1 MKRIKVTFDTWIQL
15 LGMMGVLGGL
25 VFVGLEMRQS
35 QTIAVAGQTQARW
48 QMLADFQLAQMED
61 QDIGRRLLAESTLN
75 DIDPRSLNEDEY
87 ELFSMIH
94 QWRMISIQNVYQ
106 QREMGLLPDDVWE
119 QVRGR
124 IESQWQNCHLRRF
137 FEGVIPSLQTFI
149 QSLPEECVSEYPK

>member
-1 MKRIKVTFDTWIQL
+1 MNKPDINTIVQL
-15 LGMMGVLGGL
+15 LGLLGVMASLI
-25 VFVGLEMRQS
+25 FVGIELRQS

-75 DIDPRSLNEDEY
+75 DLDPRNLSEDEY

-106 QREMGLLPDDVWE
+106 QREMDLLPDDVWD

-124 IESQWQNCHLRRF
+124 IETQWQNCHLRRF
-137 FEGVIPSLQTFI
+137 FDGVIPTLQIFV
-149 QSLPEECVSEYPK
+149 QSLPEECISQFPE

>member
-25 VFVGLEMRQS
+25 VFVGLELRQS

-149 QSLPEECVSEYPK
+149 QSLPEECVSEYAR